1 MKNLFL
7 LLTLMGMFVISCSK
21 NVGGDEDNSHNNIF
35 FALDKESITFS
46 PDGGSMD
53 VIVFSNHKWEISG
66 TSDWCTPSITKGDAN
81 KDGQKVTFTADLTY
95 DDREAFFWFC
105 CDDEKIKLVV
115 SQKLKATII
124 PDTNNSFS
132 IPAEGGTVVIS
143 YQTTVECEVIIPE
156 EAQDWI
162 TIAPATRG
170 LVTYNTTLNI
180 SVNNSGQWRNSV
192 IKVISQDHDELF
204 VEYTITQDYRYCLY
218 YTSSDGKKVKPNNSS
233 SFDATILSNTCEDGV
248 GVIEFNAPITMIGV
262 EAFRRCYSLTSVTI
276 PNSVTS
282 IERSAFLDCNL
293 LTSVTIPDRVTKIGD
308 YAFAGCYSLTSVT
321 IPDSVTSIG
330 YEAFYYCCNLT
341 SVTIPDS
348 VTKIGGRAFECCN
361 KLIRVSIGDNVI
373 EIGEYPFSSCTS
385 LQEFKGKFASEDGRC
400 LIIDE
405 TLNSFA
411 PAGLTEYIIPNSV
424 TKIGDYAFDGCINLT
439 SVTIP
444 DSVTSIANRSF
455 SSCYNLTSITIPDK
469 VISIGS
475 SAFFNCSSL
484 TNVYC
489 KPTTPPAGDYLIFG
503 YISSDRKIYVPMQS
517 VSAYKSAN
525 NWSDYADEIVG
536 YNF

>member
-66 TSDWCTPSITKGDAN
+66 TSNWCTPSITKGDAN

-115 SQKLKATII
+115 TQKLKATII
-124 PDTNNSFS
+124 PDINNSFI
-132 IPAEGGTVVIS
+132 IPAEGGIAVIS
-143 YQTTVECEVIIPE
+143 YQTTVDCEVIIPE

-180 SVNNSGQWRNSV
+180 SVNNSGLWRNSV

-218 YTSSDGKKVKPNNSS
+218 YTSSDDKIIKPNN
-233 SFDATILSNTCEDGV
+233 SFDATILFNTYADGV
-248 GVIEFNAPITMIGV
+248 GVIEFNAPITSIGV
-262 EAFRRCYSLTSVTI
+262 DAFRCCYTLTSVTI

-282 IERSAFLDCNL
+282 IERSAFDDCRF
-293 LTSVTIPDRVTKIGD
+293 LTSITIPDRVTKIED
-308 YAFAGCYSLTSVT
+308 CAFADCWYLTSVT

-330 YEAFYYCCNLT
+330 
-341 SVTIPDS
+341 
-348 VTKIGGRAFECCN
+348 
-361 KLIRVSIGDNVI
+361 
-373 EIGEYPFSSCTS
+373 
-385 LQEFKGKFASEDGRC
+385 
-400 LIIDE
+400 
-405 TLNSFA
+405 
-411 PAGLTEYIIPNSV
+411 
-424 TKIGDYAFDGCINLT
+424 DYAFESCLFLT
-439 SVTIP
+439 SITIP
-444 DSVTSIANRSF
+444 DSVTSIGDRAF
-455 SSCYNLTSITIPDK
+455 S
-469 VISIGS
+469 
-475 SAFFNCSSL
+475 NCSSL

-503 YISSDRKIYVPMQS
+503 YTSSDRKIYVPMQS

>member
-1 MKNLFL
+1 MMAFYNCSNL
-7 LLTLMGMFVISCSK
+7 TG
-21 NVGGDEDNSHNNIF
+21 
-35 FALDKESITFS
+35 
-46 PDGGSMD
+46 
-53 VIVFSNHKWEISG
+53 
-66 TSDWCTPSITKGDAN
+66 
-81 KDGQKVTFTADLTY
+81 
-95 DDREAFFWFC
+95 
-105 CDDEKIKLVV
+105 
-115 SQKLKATII
+115 
-124 PDTNNSFS
+124 
-132 IPAEGGTVVIS
+132 
-143 YQTTVECEVIIPE
+143 
-156 EAQDWI
+156 
-162 TIAPATRG
+162 
-170 LVTYNTTLNI
+170 
-180 SVNNSGQWRNSV
+180 
-192 IKVISQDHDELF
+192 
-204 VEYTITQDYRYCLY
+204 
-218 YTSSDGKKVKPNNSS
+218 
-233 SFDATILSNTCEDGV
+233 
-248 GVIEFNAPITMIGV
+248 
-262 EAFRRCYSLTSVTI
+262 
-276 PNSVTS
+276 
-282 IERSAFLDCNL
+282 
-293 LTSVTIPDRVTKIGD
+293 VTIPDSVTTIGD
-308 YAFAGCYSLTSVT
+308 HAFSGCSSLTSVT
-321 IPDSVTSIG
+321 IPDSVTTIG
-330 YEAFYYCCNLT
+330 WYAF
-341 SVTIPDS
+341 
-348 VTKIGGRAFECCN
+348 GGC
-361 KLIRVSIGDNVI
+361 S
-373 EIGEYPFSSCTS
+373 S
-385 LQEFKGKFASEDGRC
+385 LQEFSVKFASEDGRC

>member
-1 MKNLFL
+1 
-7 LLTLMGMFVISCSK
+7 MGMFVISCSK

-276 PNSVTS
+276 P
-282 IERSAFLDCNL
+282 
-293 LTSVTIPDRVTKIGD
+293 
-308 YAFAGCYSLTSVT
+308 
-321 IPDSVTSIG
+321 DSVTSIG